1 MLLSG
6 HAGHAQLPLLG
17 RYGRSWREVRGGRRV
32 GVRAGEVGRLL
43 ATAGTGNAIYLWDA
57 TTGASL
63 GTISDPG
70 GSGVNSLAFSM
81 TGAQLAV
88 ADKNGTTYVWSL
100 AG

>member
-1 MLLSG
+1 MEPG
-6 HAGHAQLPLLG
+6 HRRAAPLGAGPERQRGHGGGWRGWPCA
-17 RYGRSWREVRGGRRV
+17 RY
-32 GVRAGEVGRLL
+32 
-43 ATAGTGNAIYLWDA
+43 AGTGNAIYLWDA

-70 GSGVNSLAFSM
+70 GSGVDSLAFNM
-81 TGAQLAV
+81 TGTQLAV